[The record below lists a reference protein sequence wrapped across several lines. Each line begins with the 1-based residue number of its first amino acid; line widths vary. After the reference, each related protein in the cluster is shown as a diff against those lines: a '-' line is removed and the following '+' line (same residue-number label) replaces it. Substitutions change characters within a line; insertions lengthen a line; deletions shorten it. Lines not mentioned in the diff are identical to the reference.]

1 MSLFTSAPM
10 QAARWAAC
18 NKCPNK
24 ADLGFLI
31 CRACSCILASKIS
44 IEAAQCPLGK
54 WPDKPEEALSQD

>member
-1 MSLFTSAPM
+1 MSLFASAPI
-10 QAARWAAC
+10 QQARWAAC

-54 WPDKPEEALSQD
+54 WPTPQKAELSQN

>member
-1 MSLFTSAPM
+1 M
-10 QAARWAAC
+10 QAARWEAC
-18 NKCPNK
+18 TKCPEQ
-24 ADLGFLI
+24 AHLGFLI

>member
-1 MSLFTSAPM
+1 MSLFASAPM
-10 QAARWAAC
+10 QAARWEAC
-18 NKCPNK
+18 TKCPEQ
-24 ADLGFLI
+24 AHLGFLI